1 MKKTTRNILIML
13 AVLVYWA
20 ARLRPCCSHSPRSRR
35 NPLRPHPPPV
45 TEKVMEKSTRDVSVI
60 KVENA
65 GGSYQLTPIEEPET
79 ETSASSE
86 TDSSSS
92 ESEKDVAFTVKGLE
106 DYDVNTVDSSS
117 AARSVLDVNASK
129 NLGEVTNLGGISA
142 FPGTA
147 RPKSRSNIKPAAPIP
162 W

>member
-13 AVLVYWA
+13 AVLVVLGGA
-20 ARLRPCCSHSPRSRR
+20 AAALLLTQPEEQEESSSSASSS
-35 NPLRPHPPPV
+35 V

-129 NLGEVTNLGGISA
+129 NLGEVTNLEDFGLSGN
-142 FPGTA
+142 G
-147 RPKSRSNIKPAAPIP
+147 AAKITIE
-162 W
+162 

>member
-13 AVLVYWA
+13 AVLVVLGGA
-20 ARLRPCCSHSPRSRR
+20 AAALLLTQPEEQEESSSSASSS
-35 NPLRPHPPPV
+35 V

-86 TDSSSS
+86 TVSYTHLTLPTILRVLLG
-92 ESEKDVAFTVKGLE
+92 KRKGRGLHGKG
-106 DYDVNTVDSSS
+106 SG
-117 AARSVLDVNASK
+117 RL
-129 NLGEVTNLGGISA
+129 
-142 FPGTA
+142 
-147 RPKSRSNIKPAAPIP
+147 
-162 W
+162 